1 VEKSTEHE
9 NPRSLAGTMVNARCA
24 KKTQRLLSHATSDI
38 LEIGLKQINKMEK
51 KEHLNK
57 IESLEEEI
65 GELNLV
71 VKALREWI
79 REDAKEIKQLQDK
92 LDEYRKR

>member
-1 VEKSTEHE
+1 
-9 NPRSLAGTMVNARCA
+9 
-24 KKTQRLLSHATSDI
+24 
-38 LEIGLKQINKMEK
+38 MEK

-79 REDAKEIKQLQDK
+79 REDAKEIKKLQEE